1 MADAVKKLF
10 DDLLHPPELSRYAD
24 PYLANEEE
32 NTQLVPYHKDLA
44 EGKNVLAADNLET
57 HDDLFKNY
65 KLTIW
70 WTGSWCQDLGLQ
82 RLNQFYIIP
91 NLWG

>member
-44 EGKNVLAADNLET
+44 EGKTACSWQFRDPWWPLQELQVDYLVNRIVMPGPRLTET
-57 HDDLFKNY
+57 
-65 KLTIW
+65 
-70 WTGSWCQDLGLQ
+70 
-82 RLNQFYIIP
+82 
-91 NLWG
+91 